1 MEPLHIRSAEV
12 PPTSKRVVGHGAYFV
27 KVKEG
32 KVVEF
37 SAHPDAAGMMMQLGL
52 IPQP

>member
-1 MEPLHIRSAEV
+1 MGGMEA
-12 PPTSKRVVGHGAYFV
+12 PPTSRRVVGHGAYFV
-27 KVKEG
+27 KVRDG

-52 IPQP
+52 LPQP